1 MSAKMVRRWLIA
13 GMVTMLTASGMA
25 QERASFAGTWTAV
38 TGPQRLAIEQS
49 IAQLV
54 VTDARGQKLT
64 YRLDGSESRNET
76 FTVRGEKWTHVSQA
90 RWVSSAVVIT
100 TTTTREAGQH
110 WDWLTI
116 YRRDGSGNLQVT
128 TLDAVTD
135 PGPFNAMALTTTSY
149 RQAP

>member
-1 MSAKMVRRWLIA
+1 
-13 GMVTMLTASGMA
+13 
-25 QERASFAGTWTAV
+25 
-38 TGPQRLAIEQS
+38 
-49 IAQLV
+49 
-54 VTDARGQKLT
+54 
-64 YRLDGSESRNET
+64 
-76 FTVRGEKWTHVSQA
+76 
-90 RWVSSAVVIT
+90 VSSAVVIT